1 MEIFEFKLK
10 MRFMIKEICFIK
22 KVKDII
28 IILIMNRRNIFMRFR
43 IEKIWEFG
51 FYKYVDVLLLRV
63 LYM

>member
-1 MEIFEFKLK
+1 MV
-10 MRFMIKEICFIK
+10 KEICFIK